1 MLFCF
6 LWWQCCG
13 WGPTGLSRASLPMCP
28 TSRQSNLQGSAG
40 GGCGR
45 EKYSLLEC
53 VYLTWRH
60 QLLNFLKQKF
70 WHIGDNLWEKKNAGE
85 IAQRKTFRT
94 MSIGKYSHT
103 CIHGVQNEHTLY
115 VFSVYKFS
123 NPVLR
128 QLATLPGLQVFWNT
142 VTKSCK
148 QKLLTVKKNKN
159 QFLCFVA
166 YVHANL
172 T

>member
-1 MLFCF
+1 MAV
-6 LWWQCCG
+6 LWLGANRAKQG
-13 WGPTGLSRASLPMCP
+13 FSAHVPHKQAEQPARFSR
-28 TSRQSNLQGSAG
+28 

-115 VFSVYKFS
+115 VCSVYKFS

-142 VTKSCK
+142 VTKSRK